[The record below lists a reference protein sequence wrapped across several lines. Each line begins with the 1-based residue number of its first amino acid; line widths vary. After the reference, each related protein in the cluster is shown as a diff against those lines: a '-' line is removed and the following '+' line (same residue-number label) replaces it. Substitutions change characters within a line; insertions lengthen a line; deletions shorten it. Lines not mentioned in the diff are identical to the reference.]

1 MGNLQRVFVFLFIT
15 VLILTILLAKM
26 TTFFDNVNY
35 TRYLFAS
42 KETLPT
48 SQWLMAESI
57 STSLNNS
64 NLTPS
69 KIAALNPTKNGALRR
84 QEDTVSRQTAAPT
97 RYTAHTSPKAVT
109 LESTKNV
116 TLSSV
121 SDGKKYLI
129 YRCMGGI
136 GVSFCSGLG
145 NREIGIVASYLLA
158 NATNRTFGV
167 IMKHP
172 CDINKFLVPNTHN
185 WTITPEQIQNLTS
198 SSLSVRN
205 NRKFTNSLT
214 NIDFN
219 RIYPQD
225 VVYILNNQ
233 EYHLQLFQNKLY
245 RKNLKWARKLPKNLI
260 YRTIL
265 DKLFKLHPNVEKK
278 KNAFLERVRP
288 SPQSKLI
295 CAQVRMGKNPSIP
308 WDNRPMNTMK
318 GVEKLWNFF
327 DKKDNASNIFITT
340 DSSAVIRSAKKRFNK
355 RFVTTDGPIIHID
368 KAYRGSPCSGMEK
381 LILDQMI
388 LKDCD
393 TLVVST
399 SSFGRIPAYWRNK
412 PSIFLFRG
420 GKVGKW

>member
-1 MGNLQRVFVFLFIT
+1 MGKFQRVFVFLFIA

-26 TTFFDNVNY
+26 TNFFGKVNY

-42 KETLPT
+42 KENLPT
-48 SQWLMAESI
+48 YQWLMGKSFL
-57 STSLNNS
+57 TLNNT
-64 NLTPS
+64 NLTPP
-69 KIAALNPTKNGALRR
+69 KFAALDPTKNGALSY
-84 QEDTVSRQTAAPT
+84 QKDTVPRQTAD
-97 RYTAHTSPKAVT
+97 TSPKAST
-109 LESTKNV
+109 LKSTKNI
-116 TLSSV
+116 TPSV

-158 NATNRTFGV
+158 SATNRTFGV

-172 CDINKFLVPNTHN
+172 CDMNRFLVPNTYN
-185 WTITPEQIQNLTS
+185 WTITLKQIQNLTS

-214 NIDFN
+214 KIDFN

-245 RKNLKWARKLPKNLI
+245 RKNLEWARRLPKNLI

-265 DKLFKLHPNVEKK
+265 NKLFKLHPNVEKK
-278 KNAFLERVRP
+278 KVAFLKMARP
-288 SPQSKLI
+288 SLQSKLM

-318 GVEKLWNFF
+318 NVENLWNFF
-327 DKKDNASNIFITT
+327 DEKDNASKIFITT
-340 DSSAVIRSAKKRFNK
+340 DSSAVIRSAKKRFNN

-393 TLVVST
+393 TLVVSS

-412 PSIFLFRG
+412 GSIFLFRG

>member
-1 MGNLQRVFVFLFIT
+1 MSKSFS
-15 VLILTILLAKM
+15 
-26 TTFFDNVNY
+26 TF
-35 TRYLFAS
+35 
-42 KETLPT
+42 
-48 SQWLMAESI
+48 
-57 STSLNNS
+57 LNNT
-64 NLTPS
+64 NLTPPKFDS
-69 KIAALNPTKNGALRR
+69 LDPRKNPALLR
-84 QEDTVSRQTAAPT
+84 QKDTFPRQTAAPT
-97 RYTAHTSPKAVT
+97 RYKVQTSSKAAT
-109 LESTKNV
+109 LKSTENV
-116 TLSSV
+116 TLSSI

-172 CDINKFLVPNTHN
+172 CDMNKFLVPNTYN
-185 WTITPEQIQNLTS
+185 WTITPEQIQNLTT

-245 RKNLKWARKLPKNLI
+245 RKNLEWARKLPKNLI

-265 DKLFKLHPNVEKK
+265 NKLFKLHPNLEKK
-278 KNAFLERVRP
+278 KNVFLKMARP

-308 WDNRPMNTMK
+308 WDNRQMNSMA
-318 GVEKLWNFF
+318 GVENLWNFF
-327 DKKDNASNIFITT
+327 DEKDNVSNIFITA
-340 DSSAVIRSAKKRFNK
+340 DSSAVIQSAKKRFNK

-393 TLVVST
+393 TLVVSS